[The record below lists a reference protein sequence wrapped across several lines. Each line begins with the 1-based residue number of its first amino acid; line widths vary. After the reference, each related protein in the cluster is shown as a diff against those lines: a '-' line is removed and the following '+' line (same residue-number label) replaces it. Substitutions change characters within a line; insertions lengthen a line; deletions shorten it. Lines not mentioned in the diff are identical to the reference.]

1 MTWTYSGDPA
11 ANARDA
17 VRFLVG
23 DTDTNDQLVTDEEI
37 AWTNNQVTGSDT
49 ATTDLYT
56 VAYRVMV
63 TIASK
68 FSRLA
73 DQTIGDMSVSMSQ
86 KADNARA
93 QADQLRAL
101 AGRENLVPVP
111 YAGGIS
117 VADKDVDR
125 NNADRVDPF
134 FTSGQFANTY
144 DNGSG
149 PARAYAGEDDD
160 TLS

>member
-11 ANARDA
+11 TNARDSI
-17 VRFLVG
+17 RFLVG
-23 DTDTNDQLVTDEEI
+23 DTDTNDQLVNDEEI
-37 AWTNNQVTGSDT
+37 AWINNQVAGSDA

-56 VAYRVMV
+56 SAYRVMI

-73 DQTIGDMSVSMSQ
+73 DQTVGDMKVSLSQ
-86 KADNARA
+86 KADNART
-93 QADQLRAL
+93 QAEELKTL
-101 AGRENLVPVP
+101 AGRENMVPIP

-117 VADKDVDR
+117 VADKEIDR
-125 NNADRVDPF
+125 ANPDRVDPF

-144 DNGSG
+144 DDDAG
-149 PARAYAGEDDD
+149 PARAPAGQ
-160 TLS
+160 LS

>member
-11 ANARDA
+11 TNARDSI
-17 VRFLVG
+17 RFLVG
-23 DTDTNDQLVTDEEI
+23 DTDTNDQLVSDEEI

-56 VAYRVMV
+56 VAYRVMLA
-63 TIASK
+63 IASK

-73 DQTIGDMSVSMSQ
+73 NQAIGDMRVDLSQ
-86 KADNARA
+86 KADNART
-93 QADQLRAL
+93 QAEQLRVL

-117 VADKDVDR
+117 VSDKQIDR
-125 NNADRVDPF
+125 DNSDRVDPF
-134 FTSGQFANTY
+134 FTSGQFANTSDY
-144 DNGSG
+144 GAG
-149 PARAYAGEDDD
+149 PARADAGIDDD